1 MPMYCMKE
9 KWKIKASNSASAKP
23 YVKCIVEAKQKS
35 TSAQKFLS
43 CIYVHAF
50 MSVLYVWF
58 CFSLLK
64 VYGLKQVFF

>member
-35 TSAQKFLS
+35 TSAQKFLN
-43 CIYVHAF
+43 CVYVHAF
-50 MSVLYVWF
+50 MSVLYV
-58 CFSLLK
+58 
-64 VYGLKQVFF
+64 